1 MLCKDIIKKINESF
15 PEERAME
22 WDNVGLLCGRDDKE
36 VRRIYISL
44 DATDYIIEDAIR
56 WKADMLITH
65 HPLIFSGIKKINDR
79 DFVGRRLLKMIQN
92 DMCYYAMHT
101 NYDVCG
107 MAELSGNILGL
118 QNAEVLEVTYNGK
131 CEEGIGRIADVA
143 EEMTLDECCDL
154 VKEKFM
160 VSNIK
165 VFGNLGTKVKRVAIS
180 PGSGKS
186 MINIAISKGAD
197 VLITGDIDH
206 HTGIDAFAQGLC
218 VIDAGHY
225 GLERIFIP
233 DMKEHLENVLD
244 DVIVKAADV
253 YSPFLVV

>member
-1 MLCKDIIKKINESF
+1 MLCKDVIKKINAAY
-15 PEERAME
+15 PEERALD

-65 HPLIFSGIKKINDR
+65 HPLIFSGIKKINNH
-79 DFVGRRLLKMIQN
+79 DFVGKRLLKMIQN

-107 MAELSGNILGL
+107 MAELSGKTLGFSEA
-118 QNAEVLEVTYNGK
+118 QVLEVTHREEI
-131 CEEGIGRIADVA
+131 EEGIGRIADLD
-143 EEMTLDECCDL
+143 EEMTLDECCDM
-154 VKEKFM
+154 VKERFM
-160 VSNIK
+160 VPNVK
-165 VFGNLGTKVKRVAIS
+165 VFGNLGAKVKKIAIA

-186 MINIAISKGAD
+186 MVKVALEKGAD

-206 HTGIDAFAQGLC
+206 HTGIDAYAQGLC
-218 VIDAGHY
+218 IIDAGHY

-233 DMKEHLENVLD
+233 DMKEYLEKTLD
-244 DVIVKAADV
+244 GVIVKAADV
-253 YSPFLVV
+253 YSPFLIV

>member
-1 MLCKDIIKKINESF
+1 MLCKDIVKKINDAY
-15 PEERAME
+15 PEVFAMD
-22 WDNVGLLCGRDDKE
+22 WDNVGLICGRDDKE

-44 DATDYIIEDAIR
+44 DATDYIVEDAIR

-65 HPLIFSGIKKINDR
+65 HPLIFSGIKKINNH
-79 DFVGRRLLKMIQN
+79 DFVGRRLLKMIQH

-107 MAELSGNILGL
+107 MADLSGATLGL
-118 QNAEVLEVTYNGK
+118 KNAEVLELTHNEGTP
-131 CEEGIGRIADVA
+131 EGIGRIADMD
-143 EEMTLDECCDL
+143 EMTLDECCDM
-154 VKEKFM
+154 VKERFM
-160 VSNIK
+160 VPNVK

-186 MINIAISKGAD
+186 MVKVALSKGAD

-206 HTGIDAFAQGLC
+206 HTGIDAYAQGLC
-218 VIDAGHY
+218 IIDAGHY

-233 DMKEHLENVLD
+233 DMKNYLENTLE

-253 YSPFLVV
+253 YSPFLIV